1 MRQLPAVAD
10 DDDIPAT
17 GAADG
22 RREDI
27 DLRRLVDDDIVEQ
40 VPRADRSAQR
50 MGRTQHDRIAFDEGA
65 EMRPV
70 VLHRERGPLL
80 LPRFVQAF
88 VFAVEHI
95 AEQRFRHLPVC
106 FDQALRTLLVG
117 RCPEPGDAGREL
129 GDIGFVELASRMRRA
144 AAPHPRTAA
153 SRATRRT
160 GTAVRPAKRATAF
173 RPATSR

>member
-1 MRQLPAVAD
+1 
-10 DDDIPAT
+10 
-17 GAADG
+17 
-22 RREDI
+22 
-27 DLRRLVDDDIVEQ
+27 
-40 VPRADRSAQR
+40 
-50 MGRTQHDRIAFDEGA
+50 
-65 EMRPV
+65 MRPV

-129 GDIGFVELASRMRRA
+129 GDIGFVELAIGIGGQQLRIREQPLPGH
-144 AAPHPRTAA
+144 APHRN
-153 SRATRRT
+153 S
-160 GTAVRPAKRATAF
+160 VRPAKRATAF